1 MAEGVN
7 NISLL
12 LTAVRFCAERHRRQ
26 RRKDAEAT
34 PFVNHPIEVAE
45 LLWHVGEVR
54 NTRVILAALL
64 HDILEDT
71 ETQPEEI
78 EERFG
83 KEVLRLV
90 LEVTDN
96 RSLPKRQRKRLQIEL
111 APKLSPGARKI
122 KIADK
127 ICNVRDLT
135 LSPPPDWSWEDRWEY
150 LEWTEKVV
158 AGLRGVDPVLE
169 AIYDE
174 VLGEGKRKTAAEK
187 PPDPIRG

>member
-1 MAEGVN
+1 
-7 NISLL
+7 
-12 LTAVRFCAERHRRQ
+12 VRNAIDGNAERCRG
-26 RRKDAEAT
+26 T

-71 ETQPEEI
+71 ETYPEEI

-83 KEVLRLV
+83 REVLRLV

-111 APKLSPGARKI
+111 APKLSPGAKQI

-135 LSPPPDWSWEDRWEY
+135 LSPLP
-150 LEWTEKVV
+150 TG
-158 AGLRGVDPVLE
+158 AGKIAGS
-169 AIYDE
+169 IWN
-174 VLGEGKRKTAAEK
+174 GRKK
-187 PPDPIRG
+187 WWRD